1 MPNAVEAEFLRE
13 IQEVIKMYKAF
24 GEPTPNTMSL
34 LENNNPIDAAKML
47 VNKKIIHRDFK
58 EFIRMGRE
66 RYTIEYLVAD
76 SRFLTL
82 FNIPDRANANW
93 RIRQAKEGF

>member
-1 MPNAVEAEFLRE
+1 MPNAVEAEFFRE
-13 IQEVIKMYKAF
+13 IQEVIQIYRVF

-34 LENNNPIDAAKML
+34 LENNDPIEAAKII

-58 EFIRMGRE
+58 EFIQMGRE

-76 SRFLTL
+76 PRFLTL

-93 RIRQAKEGF
+93 RIRQAKEDS